1 MAEKE
6 RFSVSIRYVNRDESF
21 VSSMYAFITLYQK
34 SDPAYVKNKLVG
46 MLAYDMIYGQG
57 EELQAMREEGLKD
70 PEEMNKIV
78 TEYVTKNKF
87 VQKAYA
93 EWRSEY

>member
-6 RFSVSIRYVNRDESF
+6 RFSVSIRYVNRDGPF
-21 VSSMYAFITLYQK
+21 VSSMYAFIMLYQK
-34 SDPAYVKNKLVG
+34 SDPSYVKNKLVG
-46 MLAYDMIYGQG
+46 MLAYDMIYGMDENVQT
-57 EELQAMREEGLKD
+57 MREEGLKN

-93 EWRSEY
+93 EWRSGD